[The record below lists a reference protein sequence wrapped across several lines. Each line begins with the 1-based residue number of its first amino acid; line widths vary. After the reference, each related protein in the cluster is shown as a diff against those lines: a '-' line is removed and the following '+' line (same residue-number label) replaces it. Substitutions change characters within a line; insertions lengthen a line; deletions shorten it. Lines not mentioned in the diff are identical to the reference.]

1 MFAQVVVDI
10 AHSNV
15 DKCFT
20 YAVPEGLAA
29 EAGHHVMVP
38 FGRGNSPVEGF
49 ILSLFAMPPDGAQPG
64 KIKEIL
70 RIIEPYP
77 VMLHS
82 QIALAQWMQEAYNC
96 LLVDALRLMIP
107 AQLRGGRVRE
117 KVIRTVCIPSELNVE
132 AAVAAMCDKNGAPKA
147 PKQMEVFQLLKD
159 ANTHMAVP
167 DIASFVPGAAGAIT
181 ALIKKGYLVESG
193 HVTFRRPHEGE
204 CEPEKP
210 GVQPT
215 QEQQNAIDAILQG
228 MDAGGGTYLLHGV
241 TGSGKTEVYLRCIRH
256 CIDSGKQAIVL
267 VPEIALTPQ
276 TVGRFRSRFGDSVAV
291 LHSRLSP
298 GERFDE
304 WRRIRLG
311 KVQVAVGARSAV
323 FAPFS
328 DIGLIVIDE
337 EHEQS
342 YQSENIPRYHAA
354 QVALH
359 RCAQAHAP
367 LVLGSATPS
376 ITSYHRAEQG
386 RYRLIEMKQRVEARP
401 MPKVTVVD
409 MREEF
414 MAGNNGI
421 FSAALTLRLKE
432 CLKANKQAILF
443 INRRGYSTF
452 VSCRGCGLVLQCPNC
467 DVSLTYH
474 KTDDKAKCHYCGYTA
489 KVPKLCPACGKPYIK
504 YFGVG
509 TQQVEEQLQTA
520 FPEAR
525 AIRMDMD
532 STRSKDAHE
541 TLLSAF
547 RRGEADVL
555 IGTQMVAKGLDF
567 PNVTLVGVVAA
578 DSTLYMPDYRSAE
591 RTFQLL
597 TQVAGR
603 AGRDETPGHV
613 VIQTYSP
620 DHPAIRFAKTHNY
633 NGFYAHERN
642 ERQAALFPP
651 FSLFVRVLFSG
662 MEEAV
667 LVQGCNRFAK
677 GLNEALL
684 QTLGSKNAAQLL
696 YLCAS
701 PAPVKRRQGVYRYQV
716 LVKLLRTADTARA
729 LKEIYR
735 YTAAHRLDT
744 FATLEVNPGDM
755 F

>member
-1 MFAQVVVDI
+1 
-10 AHSNV
+10 
-15 DKCFT
+15 
-20 YAVPEGLAA
+20 A
-29 EAGHHVMVP
+29 ET
-38 FGRGNSPVEGF
+38 
-49 ILSLFAMPPDGAQPG
+49 
-64 KIKEIL
+64 EI
-70 RIIEPYP
+70 E
-77 VMLHS
+77 M
-82 QIALAQWMQEAYNC
+82 
-96 LLVDALRLMIP
+96 
-107 AQLRGGRVRE
+107 
-117 KVIRTVCIPSELNVE
+117 
-132 AAVAAMCDKNGAPKA
+132 AVADICAFIPGGAGA
-147 PKQMEVFQLLKD
+147 VSALLK
-159 ANTHMAVP
+159 
-167 DIASFVPGAAGAIT
+167 
-181 ALIKKGYLVESG
+181 KGLLVESG
-193 HVTFRRPHEGE
+193 HVTFRRPHDGAQEPQTGE
-204 CEPEKP
+204 
-210 GVQPT
+210 VTPT
-215 QEQQNAIDAILQG
+215 PAQQAAIDTVIAG
-228 MDAGGGTYLLHGV
+228 MERGGGTFLLHGV

-256 CIDSGKQAIVL
+256 CIDQGRQAIVL

-291 LHSRLSP
+291 LHSKLSA

-342 YQSENIPRYHAA
+342 YQSENTPRYHAA
-354 QVALH
+354 EVALR
-359 RCAQAHAP
+359 RCAQANAP

-386 RYRLIEMKQRVEARP
+386 RYQLIEMKERVEARP

-414 MAGNNGI
+414 LAGNNGI
-421 FSAALTLRLKE
+421 FSAALVERLQA
-432 CLKANKQAILF
+432 CLQAKQQAILF

-452 VSCRGCGLVLQCPNC
+452 VSCRGCGLVLECPNC

-474 KTDDKAKCHYCGYTA
+474 KTDGSIRCHYCGYTA
-489 KVPKLCPACGKPYIK
+489 KVPAVCPACGKPYLK

-509 TQQVEEQLQTA
+509 TQQVEEQLHEL
-520 FPEAR
+520 FPNVTS
-525 AIRMDMD
+525 IRMDMD
-532 STRSKDAHE
+532 STRTKDAHE

-547 RRGEADVL
+547 RRGEAQVL

-578 DSTLYMPDYRSAE
+578 DSTLYIPDYRSAE
-591 RTFQLL
+591 RTFELL

-603 AGRDETPGHV
+603 AGRDAALGHV

-620 DHPAIRFAKTHNY
+620 EHPAIRFAKTHDF
-633 NGFYAHERN
+633 NGFYAHECK

-662 MEEAV
+662 MEEEP
-667 LVQGCNRFAK
+667 LSQGCTRFAK
-677 GLNEALL
+677 GLNETLL
-684 QTLGSKNAAQLL
+684 QALGEKNAAQLL

-701 PAPVKRRQGVYRYQV
+701 PAPVRRRQGVYRYQV
-716 LVKLLRTADTARA
+716 LVKLLRTANTASA
-729 LKEIYR
+729 LNAIYR
-735 YTAAHRLDT
+735 YTAAHRT
-744 FATLEVNPGDM
+744 EAFTTLEVNPGDM